1 MSTVTDENTN
11 EEMTMEWKPTS
22 RIETTAG
29 RPGSGTSELVM
40 EAGGVIRTR
49 EEFDA
54 GVPAEAVRYRRLD
67 DGRTTSHGS
76 LAPGFEY
83 RADENPADWSK
94 W

>member
-1 MSTVTDENTN
+1 
-11 EEMTMEWKPTS
+11 MEWNPTS

-49 EEFDA
+49 KEFDA
-54 GVPAEAVRYRRLD
+54 GVTAEAVRYRRLD
-67 DGRTTSHGS
+67 DGRITSHGS
-76 LAPGFEY
+76 LTPGFEY
-83 RADENPADWSK
+83 RVDENPADWSK